1 MCLFFSQLWVQ
12 CSMCM
17 TFAPQPLNM
26 CSKLPTT
33 FTLFPILNLYPLST
47 LDTVHGRKVPGS
59 PHLHNFNVR
68 VLEGEAW
75 EQGYNACLVL
85 VRFRSGILGS
95 CSKNSWLPQVGYES
109 HYHTYIS
116 TTILWFS
123 ACVIHRHRAYC

>member
-12 CSMCM
+12 CTVCM

-33 FTLFPILNLYPLST
+33 FTLFPVLNLQVSPRTIMVSLPLT
-47 LDTVHGRKVPGS
+47 LFMGEKIPGS

-68 VLEGEAW
+68 ILEGEAW

-109 HYHTYIS
+109 HYHTCIS
-116 TTILWFS
+116 TTICGFLH
-123 ACVIHRHRAYC
+123 V